1 MTCIIGFVDK
11 ENDCV
16 WMGADSLGS
25 NGYTKS
31 VNTQHKVFH
40 HDVFKNVIMGS
51 TTTFRHIDLLKYSEN
66 LFPEIDFYKKK
77 EIDHKYMVKT
87 FIPNLITL
95 FRNNIPS
102 ESETN
107 RGANFLLGAK
117 NQLFEVQNDYSVLVP
132 EHGFT
137 AVGCGENVAMGSL
150 ITTTNY
156 FSDNLSPVD
165 HILFALRATA
175 DVCCGVQGPFVIIN
189 TMNDEVL
196 TFDK

>member
-1 MTCIIGFVDK
+1 MTCIVGFVDK

-40 HDVFKNVIMGS
+40 HDIFKNVVMGS

-66 LFPEIDFYKKK
+66 LFPEIDFYKNK

-87 FIPNLITL
+87 FIPNLATL
-95 FRNNIPS
+95 FRNNVFS
-102 ESETN
+102 EDDKN

-117 NQLFEVQNDYSVLVP
+117 DKLFEIQNDYSVLVP
-132 EHGFT
+132 DHGFA
-137 AVGCGENVAMGSL
+137 AVGCGEDVAMGSL
-150 ITTTNY
+150 LTTTRY
-156 FSDNLSPVD
+156 FPDVNPVD
-165 HILFALRATA
+165 HILFALRAA
-175 DVCCGVQGPFVIIN
+175 ENYCCGVQGPFVIIN

-196 TFDK
+196 TFDT